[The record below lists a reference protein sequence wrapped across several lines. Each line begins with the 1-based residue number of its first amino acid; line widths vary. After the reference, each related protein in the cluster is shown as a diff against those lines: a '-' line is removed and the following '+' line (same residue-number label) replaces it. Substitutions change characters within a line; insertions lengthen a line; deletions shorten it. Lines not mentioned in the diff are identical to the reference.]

1 MTSDSSPEETLILS
15 SILTTFEGFSF
26 RLEGN
31 LETSCID
38 GNFDESF
45 TVRSLHVPE
54 QLNYNQCQKW
64 PMSKG
69 VKWTVCENERSLNPK
84 ELCKKS
90 KTLNLEYCQLDRK
103 NNRSKV

>member
-1 MTSDSSPEETLILS
+1 MTFTLTSDSSPEETLILS

-26 RLEGN
+26 RLDGN

-54 QLNYNQCQKW
+54 QTPKMAGKKYVYVADEK
-64 PMSKG
+64 SIK
-69 VKWTVCENERSLNPK
+69 VTVSFDNGRFSNVADIESQSCRCRGLHRYE
-84 ELCKKS
+84 
-90 KTLNLEYCQLDRK
+90 
-103 NNRSKV
+103 